1 MQARG
6 NQLSR
11 GVLTACLVVFV
22 TVGSVF
28 GQQEGVQIP
37 DRLRNMSVPDLMKQ
51 GSQLVQE
58 EEWSAA
64 RPYFLAII
72 QKDTSQASVYAQL
85 SEVEYSLF
93 NLDVSQKYIRQAIEI
108 EPDNDEYRARF
119 NNIAQLIDTY
129 QGGLDAVRD
138 QDYEEA
144 LNNFD
149 EVLQNYPG
157 FAPALFNKGVVYRA
171 QGNTEQ
177 AVNFI
182 EQAIEADPDNQNY
195 ITALSN
201 MAKLHFKDGL
211 EAYQRGNLTTAEEEF
226 KTALQIDPDLVNAQY
241 MLGVIARRRGNTTEA
256 IDRYQ
261 ATLEIDENYERAWVA
276 LGIAYESIARD
287 KQALNAYQ
295 RATEVNPNYAR
306 AWTRHGLLLND
317 MERYAE
323 AVPSL
328 QKAIQI
334 DPSSASGYEGLGMAY
349 MRQGKYQQAVEQF
362 TTAIGLNPQN
372 ASLNYRLSDAYHE
385 LGNYQEMVQTIQEG
399 LQKNPD
405 QTIRGGLLV
414 NLGDAQCHLGNT
426 QAALDAWQKATAIS
440 NWREVAEH
448 RIEVLES
455 TGECE

>member
-6 NQLSR
+6 HQLSR
-11 GVLTACLVVFV
+11 GLLTACLVVFV
-22 TVGSVF
+22 TVGSLF
-28 GQQEGVQIP
+28 GQEDVQIP
-37 DRLRNMSVPDLMKQ
+37 DRLLNMSVPDLMEK
-51 GSQLVQE
+51 GGQLVQE

-72 QKDTSQASVYAQL
+72 QKDTSQAGVYAQL
-85 SEVEYSLF
+85 SEVEYNLF
-93 NLDVSQKYIRQAIEI
+93 NLDVSQKYIRRAIEL

-119 NNIAQLIDTY
+119 NNIAQLIETY
-129 QGGLDAVRD
+129 QGGLEELRE
-138 QDYEEA
+138 QNYEEA
-144 LNNFD
+144 LENFD
-149 EVLQNYPG
+149 QVLQNYPG

-177 AVNFI
+177 AVDFI
-182 EQAIEADPDNQNY
+182 EQAIDADPGNENY
-195 ITALSN
+195 VTALSN
-201 MAKLHFKDGL
+201 MAKRHFRDGL
-211 EAYQRGNLTTAEEEF
+211 EAYRRGNLTDADEEF
-226 KTALQIDPDLVNAQY
+226 ETALQVDETLANAQY
-241 MLGVIARRRGNTTEA
+241 MLGVIARRRGSTTEA

-261 ATLEIDENYERAWVA
+261 ATLEIDENYERAWFG

-287 KQALNAYQ
+287 KQALNAYEQ
-295 RATEVNPNYAR
+295 ATEINPNYAN

-317 MERYAE
+317 MERYSE
-323 AVPSL
+323 AIQSF

-334 DPSSASGYEGLGMAY
+334 DPSSASSYEGLGLAY
-349 MRQGKYQQAVEQF
+349 MEQGKYQQAAEQF
-362 TTAIGLNPQN
+362 TTAIGIDQQN

-399 LQKNPD
+399 LQKNPSR
-405 QTIRGGLLV
+405 TIRGGLLV

-426 QAALDAWQKATAIS
+426 QAALDAWNKATS
-440 NWREVAEH
+440 VSEWRQVAEH